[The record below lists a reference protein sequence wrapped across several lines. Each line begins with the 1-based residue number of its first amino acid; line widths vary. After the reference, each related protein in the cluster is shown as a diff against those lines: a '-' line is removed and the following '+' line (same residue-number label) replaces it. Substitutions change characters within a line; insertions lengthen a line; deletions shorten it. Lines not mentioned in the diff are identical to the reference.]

1 MNNYELLFFMDSA
14 LTNEVRE
21 AVISKF
27 VAIIEQG
34 QGKVD
39 TLDRWGV
46 KKLAYPIA
54 KKTDAY
60 YVLINFQGKS
70 DLPMEIQRVMN
81 ITDGVLRHM
90 IIVK

>member
-14 LTNEVRE
+14 LTTEVRE

-27 VAIIEQG
+27 VAIIENG
-34 QGKVD
+34 GGKVD
-39 TLDRWGV
+39 TLDRWGL

-60 YVLINFQGKS
+60 YVLINFQGKG
-70 DLPMEIQRVMN
+70 DLPMEIERVMN

>member
-27 VAIIEQG
+27 VAIIENG

-39 TLDRWGV
+39 TLDRWGL
-46 KKLAYPIA
+46 KKLAYPIS

-70 DLPMEIQRVMN
+70 DLPMEIERVMN